1 MRHLLI
7 VLSMLF
13 CSATSAV
20 AQVSI
25 GIGLPGVSIGIN
37 LPLFPE
43 LVRVPGYP
51 VYYAPQLDSNFFFY
65 DGLYWV
71 YENDN
76 WYASGWYNGPWSIV
90 GPESV
95 PLFVLRIPV
104 HYYRNPPA
112 YFRAWR
118 SDAPP
123 RWGQHWGR
131 DWERQRSGWDRW
143 NRGSTPPHAP
153 LPVYQRNYSGDRYP
167 QGEQQ
172 QAIRNQHYR
181 YQPRDAVVRQHDQA
195 VQRAPSLAP
204 QEQPGTVQERRGRE
218 RQEGP
223 RAMPPIQQRAPADPR
238 STQQPGREESSRSAP
253 AQTAPRQ
260 REPAV
265 QESMP
270 RPRQESDRHERQ
282 APAANPEGNQ
292 RGMSAP
298 QERRREQ
305 GSGQGRDKGEER
317 DRGEERGQGR
327 GGERN
332 R

>member
-1 MRHLLI
+1 MRYLLI

-13 CSATSAV
+13 CTATSAV

-25 GIGLPGVSIGIN
+25 GIGLPNVSIGIN

-51 VYYAPQLDSNFFFY
+51 VYYAPQLERNYFFY

-71 YENDN
+71 YENDH
-76 WYASGWYNGPWSIV
+76 WYASAWYNGPWSLV

-104 HYYRNPPA
+104 YYYRNPPA

-123 RWGQHWGR
+123 RWGQYWGP

-143 NRGSTPPHAP
+143 NRGSTPPPAP
-153 LPVYQRNYSGDRYP
+153 LPIYQREYSGDRYP

-172 QAIRNQHYR
+172 QAIRKQHYR
-181 YQPRDAVVRQHDQA
+181 YQPREAVVRQHDQA
-195 VQRAPSLAP
+195 VQRSPSPSAS
-204 QEQPGTVQERRGRE
+204 QEPRGAGQERRARE
-218 RQEGP
+218 QQDAP
-223 RAMPPIQQRAPADPR
+223 RAMPPIQQSAPAEPR
-238 STQQPGREESSRSAP
+238 STQQRGGEGGPRSAP
-253 AQTAPRQ
+253 AQAAPRQ
-260 REPAV
+260 QRELTVP
-265 QESMP
+265 ESMP
-270 RPRQESDRHERQ
+270 RPRQESERHERP
-282 APAANPEGNQ
+282 APTANPEGNQ
-292 RGMSAP
+292 RGMGAP
-298 QERRREQ
+298 QERRQ
-305 GSGQGRDKGEER
+305 GPGPGRDKGEGR
-317 DRGEERGQGR
+317 DSGEERGQGR